1 MRGFIA
7 FASAFPIRFCS
18 MIEIGVSR
26 HRLRLAS
33 AGLAVATATVAAA
46 GAGGLLGLIGG
57 LLAVVGAAGVAVT
70 ESCTDKLASM
80 KTISLSSPIRN

>member
-1 MRGFIA
+1 
-7 FASAFPIRFCS
+7 
-18 MIEIGVSR
+18 MIETGASR
-26 HRLRLAS
+26 NRLRLAS

-70 ESCTDKLASM
+70 ESCYRDVSFCEDNF
-80 KTISLSSPIRN
+80 SLSPIRN